1 MTDEVLLL
9 EIQKNPSKG
18 FDLLFKEY
26 SALVLN
32 VCRRVILPLGTAED
46 AQECASDVFVS
57 FFKNRESFDPSRCS
71 IKGFLAF
78 SAKNA
83 AIDRYRKLKKENGQT
98 SSLED
103 IGEEGLPFRPPAF
116 EKIESSEK
124 SRFIADAIR
133 SLGEPDSTI
142 LMRKYFL
149 GESAK
154 EIASALSLAPGT
166 VQKRA
171 WRALEKLKNKLSLGG
186 VLLD

>member
-1 MTDEVLLL
+1 MTDEALLL
-9 EIQKNPSKG
+9 EIHKNPSKG

-32 VCRRVILPLGTAED
+32 VCRRVLLPLGTEED
-46 AQECASDVFVS
+46 AQECASDVFVA
-57 FFKNRESFDPSRCS
+57 FYKNRESFDPSRCS
-71 IKGFLAF
+71 FKGFLAF
-78 SAKNA
+78 NAKNA
-83 AIDRYRKLKKENGQT
+83 AIDRYRKLKRENGKT
-98 SSLED
+98 SPIDLLGED
-103 IGEEGLPFRPPAF
+103 ELPLAEAAF
-116 EKIESSEK
+116 EKSEDREK
-124 SRFIADAIR
+124 SRLIAAAIR

-154 EIASALSLAPGT
+154 EIAGRLSLAPAA

-171 WRALEKLKNKLSLGG
+171 QRALEKLKNKLTREG